1 MDKGNSTFS
10 IFILQNLRIVILYT
24 FINVFYY
31 ILLLIKKS
39 AQNVHFLIRQLVNIE
54 YISYLQVFDVNQ
66 LFFDLIPN
74 IFYPDLVY
82 DLKILLD

>member
-39 AQNVHFLIRQLVNIE
+39 AQNVH
-54 YISYLQVFDVNQ
+54 
-66 LFFDLIPN
+66 LFI
-74 IFYPDLVY
+74 Y
-82 DLKILLD
+82 DLLNTM